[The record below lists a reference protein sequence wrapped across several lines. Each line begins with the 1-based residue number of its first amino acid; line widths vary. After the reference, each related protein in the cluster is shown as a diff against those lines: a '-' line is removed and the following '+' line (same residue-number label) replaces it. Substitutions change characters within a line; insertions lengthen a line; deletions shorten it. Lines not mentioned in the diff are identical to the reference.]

1 MKQLHRNLLALGVL
15 AAGGLLRLPTEQAIT
30 ARFREKGLLSAPL
43 DIGLK
48 EQIGQNSSA
57 IALAGL
63 RTLVAT
69 FTHLQA
75 TEAFTKCEWLDV
87 EKLME
92 TTVQLSPRGTY
103 YWDMGAWHMAY
114 NASSWYRI
122 DSGLPPIRAKAEAR
136 RWIEKGRHFYERGIA
151 NNPGNWELPALL
163 GQLLS
168 DARRDPDDKA
178 AVEAFRKAVATGKAP
193 PHILR
198 QRFFAEARAGAD
210 PAEMLAAVR
219 ALLTSQ
225 GNRVPTLLC
234 LRYTLEYQLH
244 EPEDPV
250 ALATEIFGSEEKAL
264 RNLGDYYVNNLLD
277 RMPER
282 GVEAAIRL
290 LEGRQ
295 GISPEDS
302 RSLIR
307 QKEMARDRLALDH

>member
-1 MKQLHRNLLALGVL
+1 MKARHRNLLAVVVL
-15 AAGGLLRLPTEQAIT
+15 AAGGLLRLPAEQAIT
-30 ARFREKGLLSAPL
+30 ARFREEGLLSAPL
-43 DIGLK
+43 EIGIK
-48 EQIGQNSSA
+48 ERIGQNSSA

-75 TEAFTKCEWLDV
+75 TEAFTACDWPEV

-92 TTVQLSPRGTY
+92 TTVQLSPRGPY

-114 NASSWYRI
+114 NASSWYRM
-122 DSGLPPIRAKAEAR
+122 DSGLPPLRAKAEAH
-136 RWIEKGRHFYERGIA
+136 RWIEKGRNFYVRGIA
-151 NNPGNWELPALL
+151 NNPGDWQLPSLY

-168 DARRDPDDKA
+168 DARREPDDKA

-193 PHILR
+193 PHIHR

-210 PAEMLAAVR
+210 PKEMLAAVSS
-219 ALLTSQ
+219 LLAKQ

-244 EPEDPV
+244 EPEDPA
-250 ALATEIFGSEEKAL
+250 ALALEIFGSEEKAL
-264 RNLGDYYVNNLLD
+264 RNLGEYHVNNLLD

-282 GVEAAIRL
+282 GVEAAVRL
-290 LEGRQ
+290 LERRR
-295 GISPEDS
+295 GISPEDDKS
-302 RSLIR
+302 FIR
-307 QKEMARDRLALDH
+307 QKEKDGERLALDH

>member
-1 MKQLHRNLLALGVL
+1 MNARHRTLLAVVVL
-15 AAGGLLRLPTEQAIT
+15 AAGGLLRLPAEQSIT
-30 ARFREKGLLSAPL
+30 AGFREKGLLAAPL
-43 DIGLK
+43 ELGLK

-75 TEAFTKCEWLDV
+75 TEAFTACNWPDV
-87 EKLME
+87 EKSME
-92 TTVQLSPRGTY
+92 TTVQLSPRGPY

-114 NASSWYRI
+114 NASSWYRL
-122 DSGLPPIRAKAEAR
+122 DAGLPPVRAKAEAR

-151 NNPGNWELPALL
+151 NNPGDWQLPSLL

-168 DARRDPDDKA
+168 DARREPDDQA

-193 PHILR
+193 LHIHR

-219 ALLTSQ
+219 SLLESPT
-225 GNRVPTLLC
+225 NRVPTLLC

-244 EPEDPV
+244 EPDDPLS
-250 ALATEIFGSEEKAL
+250 LARSIFGSEEKAL

-282 GVEAAIRL
+282 GVETAVRL
-290 LEGRQ
+290 LERARE
-295 GISPEDS
+295 ISPEDD
-302 RSLIR
+302 RSFIR
-307 QKEMARDRLALDH
+307 QKEQARDRLALDH